1 MAGKNGDDCNADDEA
16 SDSES
21 EDVDTEGEV
30 EEDGNLQNDR
40 NGYENAVTLHRF
52 PRIAHTLQLVL
63 KYDDRHRSYARVL
76 SQVKVVVKKT
86 KVSSVAGCR

>member
-1 MAGKNGDDCNADDEA
+1 VAGENNDNCDADDEA

-30 EEDGNLQNDR
+30 EDGNLQNDR
-40 NGYENAVTLHRF
+40 NGYESAVTLHRF
-52 PRIAHTLQLVL
+52 PRIAHTLQVVL
-63 KYDDRHRSYARVL
+63 KDVDRHPSYVRVL